1 MTRLALFRAVHD
13 EARKG
18 AAAMCASCPEGTV
31 VEFREP
37 TRSLEQNA
45 RLWAMLA
52 EIAAVVEWPVNGRL
66 CLLQADDWKHILSA
80 GLVSEQRIAQG
91 INGGFVIL
99 GQRTSKMSKR
109 ELSDLMELVA
119 AFGAERGVTFQ
130 DGSCT
135 PA

>member
-1 MTRLALFRAVHD
+1 MSRLAIYRMAHD
-13 EARKG
+13 TARKG
-18 AAAMCASCPEGTV
+18 AAAFCMSAPLGTIC
-31 VEFREP
+31 EFREP

-66 CLLQADDWKHILSA
+66 CLLSSDEWKDILTA

-119 AFGAERGVTFQ
+119 AFGSEHGVTFQ